1 MSTKPKLVVGLG
13 NPGRDYVGTRHNIGF
28 AVLDRLAGKFD
39 CSFRRKWRFS
49 AEVAEAAAGD
59 AGKVVLAKPQ
69 TYMNRSGNAV
79 NALLKWSKIES
90 AQLLVVVDDADLPLG
105 QIRLRASGGS
115 GGHNG
120 LRSIIEA
127 LGGNEEFAR
136 LRVGIGR
143 SAPVGRLRHGVMCW
157 AVCAWPTLHPNN
169 VSTRDGHESRCSVA
183 DALRV
188 SSQPGDWQLIARLQH
203 QLLPLGRQVEQFAG
217 DVEVVGWALGC
228 DGSLARDV

>member
-1 MSTKPKLVVGLG
+1 MSAKPKLVVGLG
-13 NPGRDYVGTRHNIGF
+13 NPGKDYAGTRHNIGF
-28 AVLDRLAGKFD
+28 AVLDRLAGKLD
-39 CSFRRKWRFS
+39 CSFRKKWRFS

-69 TYMNRSGNAV
+69 TYMNRSGSAV
-79 NALLKWSKIES
+79 NALLKWSKIEP

-143 SAPVGRLRHGVMCW
+143 SAPVGADITGHVLGKFAAQERELAEQAAATAVEAIECCLREGLTEAM
-157 AVCAWPTLHPNN
+157 NQFN
-169 VSTRDGHESRCSVA
+169 RKKSV
-183 DALRV
+183 L
-188 SSQPGDWQLIARLQH
+188 
-203 QLLPLGRQVEQFAG
+203 
-217 DVEVVGWALGC
+217 
-228 DGSLARDV
+228 

>member
-1 MSTKPKLVVGLG
+1 LERGDTIVSAKPKLVVGLG
-13 NPGRDYVGTRHNIGF
+13 NPGRDYAGTRHNIGF

-39 CSFRRKWRFS
+39 CSFRKKWRFS
-49 AEVAEAAAGD
+49 AEIAEAAAGD

-69 TYMNRSGNAV
+69 TYMNRSGSAV
-79 NALLKWSKIES
+79 NALLKWSKIEPP
-90 AQLLVVVDDADLPLG
+90 QLLVVVDDADLPLG

-143 SAPVGRLRHGVMCW
+143 SAPVGADITGHVLGKFAAQERALAEQAAASAVEAIECCLREGLTEAM
-157 AVCAWPTLHPNN
+157 NQFN
-169 VSTRDGHESRCSVA
+169 RKKSV
-183 DALRV
+183 L
-188 SSQPGDWQLIARLQH
+188 
-203 QLLPLGRQVEQFAG
+203 
-217 DVEVVGWALGC
+217 
-228 DGSLARDV
+228 